1 VADEAAVTRR
11 GAAAQKPGAPY
22 PGLRPFWQTDQ
33 DHFFGRGTES
43 KALTEFWQDNQ
54 IVVLVGP
61 VACGKTSLLHAGV
74 LPILMQD
81 AAHVLPPGR
90 VSYGATFPS
99 AALPDHNPYT
109 LALLRS
115 WSPGEAP
122 TRLVDLTVRDFIKAR
137 ARGGR
142 GLLYAAIDQVDD
154 LPADASLR
162 QEQRDRFLGQLAD
175 AVEAEP
181 RLHLLLVARDDNA
194 DLISQAMRRAARFNL
209 AALTRLGAIEAVA
222 GPAARAGRSFA
233 NGAADQLVTDLQAS
247 RIVVGNGAERHVHC
261 DHVEPALLQAVCM
274 RLWKS
279 LPPDTGQVT
288 SRDVRLFGDANKA
301 LAAYCGQIIASVAD
315 DFDRPVAWVRSWLLR
330 TFITELGTRGT
341 AYEGVTET
349 AGAPNEIARAL
360 ADRHLLLVERRSGS
374 RWYELLADR
383 LIQPL
388 RDTADELPPAAVPA
402 GYLAAAERTL
412 AQGDLDVAQRY
423 AGLVLRRSADTDLR
437 LRAETESLLGNI
449 AAERGEGAAAAAEA
463 ESHHRAS
470 ARLYEAGGDV
480 LAVASQLAAVG
491 QLLVA
496 QQRPEDALEE
506 LSAARD
512 RMPSDPVIQTDLALA
527 LWRLGDRQ
535 GAVAVL
541 TRVLAL
547 DGGNTVALRARGEI
561 LADLGEARQAMLD
574 LDRVPLAERSAARAA
589 RGLALAELGDR
600 SGANLAVD
608 AAVDEAPWNGDVL
621 LHAAR
626 AKAINGDETAA
637 EELARRAVDANDPGL
652 LPYHRQ
658 VALQLIDRKR
668 GNSVA
673 KLTSR
678 VLHGRMPENGD
689 RLH

>member
-1 VADEAAVTRR
+1 VADWAAVT
-11 GAAAQKPGAPY
+11 GKGVAAKKPGAPY
-22 PGLRPFWQTDQ
+22 PGPRPFWQADQ

-54 IVVLVGP
+54 IVVVAGP

-74 LPILMQD
+74 LPILTQD
-81 AAHVLPPGR
+81 GAHVLPPGR

-99 AALPDHNPYT
+99 AALPEHNPYT
-109 LALLRS
+109 LALLSS

-122 TRLVDLTVRDFIKAR
+122 TRLVDLTVRDFISAR

-154 LPADASLR
+154 LPADSSPR
-162 QEQRDRFLGQLAD
+162 REYRDKFLAELAE
-175 AVEAEP
+175 ALEAEP

-194 DLISQAMRRAARFNL
+194 DLISRAMRRAARFDL
-209 AALTRLGAIEAVA
+209 AALTRLAATEAVA

-233 NGAADQLVTDLQAS
+233 SGAAEQLVTDLQAS
-247 RIVVGNGAERHVHC
+247 RIMVGNGAERHVHC
-261 DHVEPALLQAVCM
+261 DRVEPALLQAVCT
-274 RLWKS
+274 RLWNT
-279 LPPDTGQVT
+279 LPPDTGHVT

-301 LAAYCGQIIASVAD
+301 LAAYCGEIIASVAD
-315 DFDRPVAWVRSWLLR
+315 DFDQPVAWVRSWLLR

-341 AYEGVTET
+341 AYEGVSET

-360 ADRHLLLVERRSGS
+360 ADRHLLLVEQRSGS

-388 RDTADELPPAAVPA
+388 RDTADELPPPAVPA
-402 GYLAAAERTL
+402 GYLAVAERAL
-412 AQGDLDVAQRY
+412 AQGDLAVAERY
-423 AGLVLRRSADTDLR
+423 AGLTLRRSADTDLP

-449 AAERGEGAAAAAEA
+449 AAERGEAATAKAVA

-470 ARLYEAGGDV
+470 ARLYEAVGDSS
-480 LAVASQLAAVG
+480 AVASQLAAVG
-491 QLLVA
+491 QLLVI
-496 QQRPEDALEE
+496 QHRPEDALEE
-506 LSAARD
+506 LSGARD

-527 LWRLGDRQ
+527 LWRLGDSH

-574 LDRVPLAERSAARAA
+574 LDRVPLAKRPAARAA

-608 AAVDEAPWNGDVL
+608 DAVAEAPWNGDVL

-626 AKAINGDETAA
+626 AKAINGDENAA

-658 VALQLIDRKR
+658 VALALIGRKR
-668 GNSVA
+668 ENSA
-673 KLTSR
+673 GKLISR
-678 VLHGRMPENGD
+678 VLHGRGLKSGD
-689 RLH
+689 AVH